1 MSKYARFTKTHLS
14 LAALALAVAATTGSA
29 VAADTTAN
37 TSATVIVPIAISKV
51 TDLSFGSFG
60 RGTGGT
66 VTLATN
72 GTRTLGGVV
81 AGGSDAATVAE
92 FDVTGDEGKNFTVS
106 VTVTT
111 PLTRSGGTE
120 TMSFTPIST
129 LTPTNETSATA
140 SGGTLGATGAK
151 IYVGGVLTVGAT
163 QVGGVYSGQITATV
177 DYGV

>member
-14 LAALALAVAATTGSA
+14 LAALALAVAAATGSA
-29 VAADTTAN
+29 VAADTTAS
-37 TSATVIVPIAISKV
+37 TSATVIVPIAISKA
-51 TDLSFGSFG
+51 TDLSFGSFA
-60 RGTGGT
+60 RGAGGT

-81 AGGSDAATVAE
+81 ASGSDTPTVAE

-106 VTVTT
+106 VAVTT
-111 PLTRSGGTE
+111 PLTRSGGSE
-120 TMSFTPIST
+120 TLPLTLIST
-129 LTPTNETSATA
+129 SAPSNATSGTMT
-140 SGGTLGATGAK
+140 GGTLSASGAK